1 MKPILLDTN
10 AYAAFNRGDPEAVS
24 VVQRAP
30 LIAVN
35 AVVLGEMLGGFVS
48 GSRED
53 ENRRDL
59 ERFLGSPRVALLP
72 LDRHTAEHYATVY
85 SALKKAATPIPTN
98 DIWIA
103 ASAIQHG
110 LALFTYDRH
119 FRVVPGLQAGETV
132 ADLEAS

>member
-1 MKPILLDTN
+1 MKPILIDTN
-10 AYAAFNRGDPEAVS
+10 AYAAFNRGSPEAVS
-24 VVQRAP
+24 VIQRAP

-35 AVVLGEMLGGFVS
+35 TVVLGEMLGGFVS
-48 GSRED
+48 GARED

-59 ERFLGSPRVALLP
+59 ERFLDSPRVALLS
-72 LDRHTAEHYATVY
+72 LDRHTAEHYAAVY

-110 LALFTYDRH
+110 LALFSYDRH
-119 FRVVPGLQAGETV
+119 FRVVPGLQAGESV